1 MKPMWIAAPL
11 LCFASAAM
19 AGPEQQAVSGVLAEL
34 ERAKAS
40 LMKEF
45 AARGKAF
52 PKTSEWEYK
61 ANSRD
66 APEVAYNSKAPTS
79 ASLIATI
86 TGTKNADLDVRHLG
100 VFGTARPDGT
110 VVWTCGTARSALR
123 TSPSEETSMY
133 PYLPP
138 ECRN

>member
-1 MKPMWIAAPL
+1 MNRTWIAAPL
-11 LCFASAAM
+11 CFACAAM
-19 AGPEQQAVSGVLAEL
+19 AGSEQQAVSAAMAQL
-34 ERAKAS
+34 ERAKSS
-40 LMKEF
+40 LMQEF

-52 PKTSEWEYK
+52 PKTSEWEYRSNSGESI
-61 ANSRD
+61 AYNSRD
-66 APEVAYNSKAPTS
+66 LKS

-86 TGTKNADLDVRHLG
+86 TETKNEALHNRHLA
-100 VFGTARPDGT
+100 FFAATRPDGT
-110 VVWTCGTARSALR
+110 IVWTCGTARSALR